1 MSRLT
6 LFLFLALT
14 TYVLNASNITHFV
27 TECQHLKIG
36 GLNFGDLLDQY
47 EEDYCSSLKT
57 SGEFTHSCYFESKNG
72 IHGCYQITDDAY
84 ENVVRYKKYLRDQIA
99 DDDLGIHCSSKFIS
113 LSLFAVLALL
123 F

>member
-14 TYVLNASNITHFV
+14 TYVLNASNITNYLA
-27 TECQHLKIG
+27 ECEHLVIG
-36 GLNFGDLLDQY
+36 GLNFATLLESY

-57 SGEFTHSCYFESKNG
+57 TGECTHCCYFESKNG
-72 IHGCYQITDDAY
+72 INGCYQITDDQY
-84 ENVVRYKKYLRDQIA
+84 ENIVRFKKYLRDQIG
-99 DDDLGIHCSSKFIS
+99 DDNLGIHCSSKFIS

>member
-14 TYVLNASNITHFV
+14 TYVLNASNITSYV
-27 TECQHLKIG
+27 TQCENLKIG
-36 GLNFGDLLDQY
+36 GFDVSTLLDSY

-57 SGEFTHSCYFESKNG
+57 SGEFTHCCYFESKNG
-72 IHGCYQITDDAY
+72 INGCYQITDDQY
-84 ENVVRYKKYLRDQIA
+84 ENVVRYKKYLRDQIG
-99 DDDLGIHCSSKFIS
+99 DDNLGIHCSSKFIS

>member
-36 GLNFGDLLDQY
+36 GLDFSQLLDSY
-47 EEDYCSSLKT
+47 EEDYCSSLQT
-57 SGEFTHSCYFESKNG
+57 SPEFTHCCYFESKNG
-72 IHGCYQITDDAY
+72 INGCYQITDDAY
-84 ENVVRYKKYLRDQIA
+84 ENIVRYKKYLRDQIA

>member
-6 LFLFLALT
+6 LFLFLALI
-14 TYVLNASNITHFV
+14 TYVLNASNITSYV
-27 TECQHLKIG
+27 TQCRHLKIG
-36 GLNFGDLLDQY
+36 DLDFSTLLESY
-47 EEDYCSSLKT
+47 EEDYCSSLQT
-57 SGEFTHSCYFESKNG
+57 DPGFTHCCYFESKNG
-72 IHGCYQITDDAY
+72 INGCYQITDDQY

>member
-14 TYVLNASNITHFV
+14 TYVLNQNAITNYV
-27 TECQHLKIG
+27 TECQHLSIG
-36 GLNFGDLLDQY
+36 GFDYNKLIEDY

-57 SGEFTHSCYFESKNG
+57 SGEFTHCCQFESENG
-72 IHGCYQITDDAY
+72 IKGCYQITDDQY
-84 ENVVRYKKYLRDQIA
+84 ENIVRFKKYLRDQIG
-99 DDDLGIHCSSKFIS
+99 DDDLGINCSSKFIS

>member
-6 LFLFLALT
+6 LFLFLALI
-14 TYVLNASNITHFV
+14 TYVLNASNITSYV

-57 SGEFTHSCYFESKNG
+57 SGEFTHCCYFESKNG
-72 IHGCYQITDDAY
+72 INGCYQITDDQY